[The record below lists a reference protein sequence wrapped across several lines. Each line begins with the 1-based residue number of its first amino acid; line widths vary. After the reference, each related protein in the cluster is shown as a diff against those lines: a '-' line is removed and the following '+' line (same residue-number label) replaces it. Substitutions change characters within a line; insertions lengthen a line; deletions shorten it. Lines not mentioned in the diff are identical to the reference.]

1 MGGVRVVG
9 GYLDIV
15 ARDFLQKNPP
25 LASWERQLPAKRF
38 CWLRGCVCECI
49 PHWRICNFMFQ
60 TNWTLELAEILH
72 EATGPKYK
80 IACKN

>member
-1 MGGVRVVG
+1 MWWGVSGHRRARFFAKKIPLGRAGSVSSRRSDFVG
-9 GYLDIV
+9 YAAACVNVYLTGDD
-15 ARDFLQKNPP
+15 ADK
-25 LASWERQLPAKRF
+25 
-38 CWLRGCVCECI
+38 G
-49 PHWRICNFMFQ
+49 FQ

>member
-1 MGGVRVVG
+1 MGGDRVVG

-15 ARDFLQKNPP
+15 ARDFLQKNP
-25 LASWERQLPAKRF
+25 LWASWLRQQPAKRF
-38 CWLRGCVCECI
+38 CYIRGRVWKCCL
-49 PHWRICNFMFQ
+49 HWRKRDKGFQ